1 VDERNSGHGAP
12 SYVPVLRVVLLAL
25 VVALALPAGADGA
38 RRQVPR
44 GWLGVVV
51 DGPMTDPTFTQAGR
65 AGPEWDRLAGSGAE
79 SVRAAVY
86 WSHIQPNAPTDLDFS
101 VTDAVFLAAA
111 QRGIG
116 VLPVLQGTP
125 GWAASNPGDPASPPR
140 DNEDFARFLT
150 AIVARYGP
158 DGSLWAEHPELSRKP
173 VRSWQI
179 WNEPNLTRYWNVA
192 RWAPSYVAL
201 LKRAHKAL
209 KAADPGAQTV
219 LAGLPN
225 ESWKAIE
232 AIYDAGARGSFDI
245 VALHPYTGVPKNV
258 IRIVKIVRREMARRG
273 DGKLPVWVTE
283 LSWPAAKGKT
293 VQHNDFETT
302 ERGQSDRL
310 ELGLPMLAEQRRK
323 LRIERVYWYTWLS
336 AEGITDSAFD
346 YSGLRRLRGGQ
357 VSSAPS
363 LKAFTR
369 LARRL
374 QGCAKQS
381 GNARRCR

>member
-1 VDERNSGHGAP
+1 
-12 SYVPVLRVVLLAL
+12 VLRVVLLAL